1 MKFSEKW
8 LRELVNPAISTQE
21 LVDQVTMAGLEVDEV
36 EAVAG
41 DFSGV
46 IVGEILKAEQHPNA
60 DKLQVCT
67 VSNGS
72 EEIQVVCGAPNARAG
87 LKTAFAT
94 VGAELPTPDGKPFK
108 IKKAK
113 LRQVESFGMLCA
125 ASELSISEDA
135 DGIMELAADA
145 PVGMCLREYMALDDQ
160 VIDVDLTPN
169 RGDCLSIRGLAR
181 EVGVLNKAPV
191 EFVEAGETAPQ
202 IDDTFGVEL
211 EASEQCPRYVGRVI
225 RGINPKATTPL
236 WMVEKLRRSGVRSI
250 DPVVDVTNFVLL
262 EQGQPMHAFDLDKLS
277 GKIVVR
283 MAQQDEELKLL
294 DGSDVKLNA
303 DTLVI
308 ADDSGAVAMAGI
320 MGGEPTSCTEET
332 TNIFLEAAFFGQLAI
347 AGRARSYGLHTDS
360 SHRFERGVDWQRQVN
375 AIERAT
381 ELLLEIVGGEAGP
394 VTEVASEADLPKPA
408 QVTLRH
414 RKVNSML
421 AFEMPAEEI
430 EEILTRLG
438 LGVEKAGDDEWT
450 VSVPSYRFDISIEVD
465 LIEEL
470 ARVYGYNNLP
480 VRVPTAS
487 LPFKADRE
495 SEVSIDRIRRNM
507 IGRGYQEAITY
518 SFIEAGLA
526 KKFDDKYEAVALAN
540 PISAEMAVMRTTLW
554 PGLVKAALYNQN
566 RQQNR
571 IRLFETG
578 QRFLPQTGETE
589 SDQIKQQ
596 NVIAGLITG
605 RRQPEGWSADAS
617 TVDFYDIKA
626 DLESLLALSSAADQ
640 YRFVPAEHVALHPG
654 QTAAIERNGEVVGY
668 IGALHPSLSK
678 DLGLNGD
685 LFLFELCLDTLRDG
699 VLAVFNELSKF
710 PESRRDIALVMDEAV
725 SFDQVRGIVAEQG
738 GEFLQDVTL
747 FDVYR
752 GKGIEEGQKSLA
764 LGLTWQHPSRTL
776 TDEEINSTVDATL
789 SALADKLGATQR

>member
-1 MKFSEKW
+1 M
-8 LRELVNPAISTQE
+8 
-21 LVDQVTMAGLEVDEV
+21 G
-36 EAVAG
+36 
-41 DFSGV
+41 
-46 IVGEILKAEQHPNA
+46 
-60 DKLQVCT
+60 
-67 VSNGS
+67 
-72 EEIQVVCGAPNARAG
+72 
-87 LKTAFAT
+87 
-94 VGAELPTPDGKPFK
+94 
-108 IKKAK
+108 
-113 LRQVESFGMLCA
+113 
-125 ASELSISEDA
+125 
-135 DGIMELAADA
+135 
-145 PVGMCLREYMALDDQ
+145 
-160 VIDVDLTPN
+160 
-169 RGDCLSIRGLAR
+169 
-181 EVGVLNKAPV
+181 
-191 EFVEAGETAPQ
+191 
-202 IDDTFGVEL
+202 
-211 EASEQCPRYVGRVI
+211 
-225 RGINPKATTPL
+225 
-236 WMVEKLRRSGVRSI
+236 
-250 DPVVDVTNFVLL
+250 
-262 EQGQPMHAFDLDKLS
+262 
-277 GKIVVR
+277 
-283 MAQQDEELKLL
+283 QQDEELKLL

-320 MGGEPTSCTEET
+320 MGGDSTACTEET
-332 TNIFLEAAFFGQLAI
+332 TNIFLEAAFFTQLAI

-360 SHRFERGVDWQRQVN
+360 SHRFERGVDWQRQV
-375 AIERAT
+375 AAVERAT

-571 IRLFETG
+571 IRLFEN
-578 QRFLPQTGETE
+578 RSALP
-589 SDQIKQQ
+589 
-596 NVIAGLITG
+596 
-605 RRQPEGWSADAS
+605 
-617 TVDFYDIKA
+617 
-626 DLESLLALSSAADQ
+626 AAD
-640 YRFVPAEHVALHPG
+640 G
-654 QTAAIERNGEVVGY
+654 RN
-668 IGALHPSLSK
+668 
-678 DLGLNGD
+678 
-685 LFLFELCLDTLRDG
+685 
-699 VLAVFNELSKF
+699 
-710 PESRRDIALVMDEAV
+710 
-725 SFDQVRGIVAEQG
+725 
-738 GEFLQDVTL
+738 
-747 FDVYR
+747 
-752 GKGIEEGQKSLA
+752 
-764 LGLTWQHPSRTL
+764 
-776 TDEEINSTVDATL
+776 
-789 SALADKLGATQR
+789 